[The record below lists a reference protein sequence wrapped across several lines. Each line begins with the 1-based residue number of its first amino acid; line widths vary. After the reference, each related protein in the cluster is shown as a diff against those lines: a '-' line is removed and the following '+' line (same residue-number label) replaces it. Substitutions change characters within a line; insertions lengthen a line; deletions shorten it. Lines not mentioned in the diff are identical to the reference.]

1 MAEKGGTENDWSGY
15 VTTERAEQSVMRQKT
30 VAERG
35 GKEHFIGLEWLRFLL
50 GLYIVI
56 FHTLHNYPQIQK
68 IDWIMSILG
77 AGFFATSCFFVLS
90 GFLLAH
96 VYCYDGKLRET
107 ATSFWTKRFSN
118 LYPLH
123 IFSLLLTFTVLLIIH
138 KLGIPPDDVKATV
151 RFVVYD
157 TNVDLGAAGRASIE
171 HYMSNGELLLNL
183 LLQIFMLQAWNP
195 YYLTFN
201 APLWS
206 ISTLFF
212 FYLFFP
218 YVTPYLLRVKH
229 KIGWIAMLML
239 LYLIPPL
246 WVIYNGDYGTPFTGM
261 LHRMPILRLPE
272 FLAGIVC
279 YGLFR
284 QLRDNHQ
291 ALQWPIKMLIGMFV
305 VSSFLLAAWLLKQE
319 RYWYFLL
326 HNGLLLPA
334 QLALIYLCALIKS
347 PDNKRLDGWSRR
359 LGAASLPLFVLHVP
373 VFVLFSRSE
382 KILQIL
388 SFECLQS
395 WGSCALQAGEQTLSL
410 WYYPL
415 FLLLTIVICIWAQEH
430 AVQPVRQLILKHL
443 LAKTTSG
450 HAQPG

>member
-1 MAEKGGTENDWSGY
+1 MREKGSSKNDWSGY
-15 VTTERAEQSVMRQKT
+15 VTADHAEQSAVRQKT

-56 FHTLHNYPQIQK
+56 FHTLHNYPQVQK
-68 IDWIMSILG
+68 IEWIMDMIG

-96 VYCYDGKLRET
+96 VYCREGTLRET
-107 ATSFWTKRFSN
+107 ATSFWGKRFSN

-123 IFSLLLTFTVLLIIH
+123 IFSLLLTFTVLLIIN

-212 FYLFFP
+212 FYLTFP
-218 YVTPYLLRVKH
+218 FVTPYLMRVKH
-229 KIGWIAMLML
+229 KIWWILALML

-246 WVIYNGDYGTPFTGM
+246 LVIYNGDYGMPFTGM
-261 LHRMPILRLPE
+261 LHRMPIIRIPE
-272 FLAGIVC
+272 FFAGIVS

-284 QLRDNHQ
+284 HMRDSGRDP
-291 ALQWPIKMLIGMFV
+291 QWFGRVLMGLFV
-305 VSSFLLAAWLLKQE
+305 AMCFVAAIWLLKGE

-334 QLALIYLCALIKS
+334 QLALIYLCALMKPPGS
-347 PDNKRLDGWSRR
+347 KWLNGWSRR

-373 VFVLFSRSE
+373 AFVLFSRSE

-388 SFECLQS
+388 SFECFQD
-395 WGSCALQAGEQTLSL
+395 WGRCALQASEQTLSL
-410 WYYPL
+410 WFYPL
-415 FLLLTIVICIWAQEH
+415 FLLLTIILCVWAQEN
-430 AVQPVRQLILKHL
+430 AVQPVRQVILKHL
-443 LAKTTSG
+443 PRKATT
-450 HAQPG
+450 

>member
-1 MAEKGGTENDWSGY
+1 MAKVATKADCRCG
-15 VTTERAEQSVMRQKT
+15 VTAQHSRESTFRHNA
-30 VAERG
+30 VAGRG

-56 FHTLHNYPQIQK
+56 FHTLHNYPQAQE
-68 IDWIMSILG
+68 IDWIMDVIG

-96 VYCYDGKLRET
+96 VYCYNGKLRET
-107 ATSFWTKRFSN
+107 ATSFWSKRFSN

-123 IFSLLLTFTVLLIIH
+123 IFSLLLTFTVLLIIN

-157 TNVDLGAAGRASIE
+157 THVDLGEAGRASIE

-183 LLQIFMLQAWNP
+183 LLQLVMLQAWNP

-212 FYLFFP
+212 FYLTFP
-218 YVTPYLLRVKH
+218 LMAPYLMRVKH
-229 KIGWIAMLML
+229 KVRWIVALML
-239 LYLIPPL
+239 IYLIPPL
-246 WVIYNGDYGTPFTGM
+246 LVIYNGDYGTPFTGM
-261 LHRMPILRLPE
+261 LHRMPIIRIPE

-284 QLRDNHQ
+284 QMRDNHHE
-291 ALQWPIKMLIGMFV
+291 LQWPIKVLTGIFV
-305 VSSFLLAAWLLKQE
+305 ASSFIVAVWLLKQE

-334 QLALIYLCALIKS
+334 QLMLIYLCALMKPFDS
-347 PDNKRLDGWSRR
+347 KWLNDWSRR

-373 VFVLFSRSE
+373 AFVLFSRSE
-382 KILQIL
+382 KIVQIL
-388 SFECLQS
+388 SFECFQH
-395 WGSCALQAGEQTLSL
+395 WESCALQASEQNLSL
-410 WYYPL
+410 WLYPL
-415 FLLLTIVICIWAQEH
+415 FLLLTIILCRWAQEN
-430 AVQPVRQLILKHL
+430 AVQPVRQVILNRL
-443 LAKTTSG
+443 LPKTTSAHSPAG
-450 HAQPG
+450 